1 MPGQSFQAQFIGA
14 QSLYQK
20 IKNEY
25 DQISTGKKDDPMKA
39 LRDSIFQMLTNFQ
52 ADQQRLSVI
61 ERLCMAI
68 AMISLKACNTF
79 WVDSVKDII

>member
-1 MPGQSFQAQFIGA
+1 
-14 QSLYQK
+14 LYQK

-39 LRDSIFQMLTNFQ
+39 LRDNIFKILTNYQ

-68 AMISLKACNTF
+68 AIIALKACNSF
-79 WVDSVKDII
+79 GVESVKDIL